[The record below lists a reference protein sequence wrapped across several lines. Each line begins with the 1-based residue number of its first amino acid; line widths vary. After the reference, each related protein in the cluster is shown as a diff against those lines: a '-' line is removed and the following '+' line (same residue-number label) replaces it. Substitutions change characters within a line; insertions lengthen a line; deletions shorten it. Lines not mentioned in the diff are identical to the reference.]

1 MLTIALAA
9 TPSQRLSVNLAQQ
22 NCGLALYQKR
32 TGLYLDLYVAGTL
45 VMAGVLCRNRVY
57 LVREAYLG
65 FHGDLAFVDTA
76 GDGDPQYA
84 GLGSR
89 WLLLYVETTP

>member
-1 MLTIALAA
+1 MLTITLAA

-22 NCGLALYQKR
+22 PCGIHLYQKR
-32 TGLYLDLYVAGTL
+32 TGLYVDLYVAGTR

-65 FHGDLAFVDTA
+65 FIGDLAFVDTA
-76 GDGDPQYA
+76 GDDDPHYA
-84 GLGSR
+84 GLGAR
-89 WLLLYVETTP
+89 WRLLYIEAAS